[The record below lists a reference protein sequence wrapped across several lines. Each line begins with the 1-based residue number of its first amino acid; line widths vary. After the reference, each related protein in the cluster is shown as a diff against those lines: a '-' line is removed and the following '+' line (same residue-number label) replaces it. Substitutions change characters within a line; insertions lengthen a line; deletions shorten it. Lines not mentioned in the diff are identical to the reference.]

1 VKRGISCSS
10 LLRLRLATVNTP
22 RNDME
27 VCLAMT
33 EEGAPHSGKRKMSLR
48 LLVVIA
54 SLSHLSLRAPSLT
67 VILTLNEMKGKNLT
81 AQGRLRRG
89 TYIDVGCIM

>member
-1 VKRGISCSS
+1 MKRGISCSS

-54 SLSHLSLRAPSLT
+54 SLSHLSLRAKGVAILVPSETRNFMLQFASAT
-67 VILTLNEMKGKNLT
+67 PRN
-81 AQGRLRRG
+81 R
-89 TYIDVGCIM
+89 